1 MSNKERNVIQILT
14 IISIMFA
21 VCNIPQGIMIILT
34 NNIEHLESNYA
45 FQIFKIVANLLEIAN
60 ATVNIFVY
68 SVCNRD
74 IRGTYRYFV
83 LLVAQKCT
91 SNKNQNG
98 GKLDDE
104 DVESAEALRKM
115 FPEIFRDPNC
125 QKLSVIKF
133 GGESET
139 RHFRYS
145 GKFLSLHEHCQD
157 FQSISRSRY

>member
-21 VCNIPQGIMIILT
+21 VCNIPQVRSSVDRKHVTLKKKLHTFQGIMIILT

-83 LLVAQKCT
+83 LLVAQK
-91 SNKNQNG
+91 
-98 GKLDDE
+98 
-104 DVESAEALRKM
+104 VY
-115 FPEIFRDPNC
+115 
-125 QKLSVIKF
+125 
-133 GGESET
+133 
-139 RHFRYS
+139 H
-145 GKFLSLHEHCQD
+145 
-157 FQSISRSRY
+157 